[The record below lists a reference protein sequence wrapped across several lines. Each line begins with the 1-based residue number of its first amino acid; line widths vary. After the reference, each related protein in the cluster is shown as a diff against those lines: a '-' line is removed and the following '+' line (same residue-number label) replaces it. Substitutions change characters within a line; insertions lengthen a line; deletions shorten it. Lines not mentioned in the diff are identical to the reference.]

1 MKWVFLMPVI
11 VTGLLE
17 SLVPHNHVLKTSLDV
32 SEIIELKDYGR
43 HIQIRDA
50 CQKDDTT
57 YLVGGATTTQSSA
70 LGMDAFLFVYEGNE
84 LRHVESFGGMRE
96 DVFTTIHCESRLVLA
111 GYSSSADFLAVPVN
125 HFHRA
130 FVLELSESFG
140 VERLT
145 VVDDPFQSTIH
156 GLDVRGNHI
165 VAVGHV
171 QRITQSNFLYLS
183 ITPTT
188 VTERVFGGD
197 GFDVF
202 YDVRIEDSVVA
213 VGESSSREYGVS
225 GPRAIQ
231 IRLHSN
237 GDVLSTQPLLTSS
250 ASRYLYLDATRL
262 AGESGGT
269 GFVQARQSSQIQ
281 FIQES
286 TSIHGRFGET
296 WFGHAGNKGFI
307 EGRPSLNHPVV
318 AAFEDF
324 IVLQKEGMLYEAM
337 VMIPHRFHIENQIL
351 FYNDKPLEVRVESY
365 WEELVYVEQEV
376 AYAGPFKLIQS
387 HKTIRITPTC
397 NVKATIY
404 YHPVQLVCNQPFE
417 LNGIRH
423 QEPLLLHQPGTYSL
437 VLDEVSTVFVI
448 EATKQLVIDVV
459 PEVTQVIAV
468 VESESRMWMIPAAM
482 FALFVGKKYLS

>member
-1 MKWVFLMPVI
+1 MKWAFLMPVI

-17 SLVPHNHVLKTSLDV
+17 SLVPHHHVLKTSLDV

-171 QRITQSNFLYLS
+171 QRI
-183 ITPTT
+183 P
-188 VTERVFGGD
+188 
-197 GFDVF
+197 
-202 YDVRIEDSVVA
+202 
-213 VGESSSREYGVS
+213 
-225 GPRAIQ
+225 
-231 IRLHSN
+231 
-237 GDVLSTQPLLTSS
+237 
-250 ASRYLYLDATRL
+250 
-262 AGESGGT
+262 
-269 GFVQARQSSQIQ
+269 
-281 FIQES
+281 
-286 TSIHGRFGET
+286 
-296 WFGHAGNKGFI
+296 
-307 EGRPSLNHPVV
+307 
-318 AAFEDF
+318 
-324 IVLQKEGMLYEAM
+324 
-337 VMIPHRFHIENQIL
+337 
-351 FYNDKPLEVRVESY
+351 KP
-365 WEELVYVEQEV
+365 
-376 AYAGPFKLIQS
+376 I
-387 HKTIRITPTC
+387 
-397 NVKATIY
+397 
-404 YHPVQLVCNQPFE
+404 
-417 LNGIRH
+417 
-423 QEPLLLHQPGTYSL
+423 
-437 VLDEVSTVFVI
+437 
-448 EATKQLVIDVV
+448 LVIK
-459 PEVTQVIAV
+459 PC
-468 VESESRMWMIPAAM
+468 
-482 FALFVGKKYLS
+482 FALFRFLTKQQQNIQIGSLYQGVTTSPWCSTNWITWG